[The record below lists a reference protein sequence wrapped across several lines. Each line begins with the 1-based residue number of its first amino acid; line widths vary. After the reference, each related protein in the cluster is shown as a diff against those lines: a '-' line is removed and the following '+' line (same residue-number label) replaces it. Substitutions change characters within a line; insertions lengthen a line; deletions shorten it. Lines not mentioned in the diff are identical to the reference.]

1 VLRSWKLGRVFD
13 IDLYLHST
21 FLLLPAWALFVNR
34 GGGLTGAVFAL
45 LFLVGVFGCVVLHEL
60 GHALA
65 ARRFGIGTRDITLY
79 PIGGVARLERMS
91 ERPGEELAIALAGPA
106 VNVVLAGLLSL
117 VVVPALLS
125 GALRGLGGVVS
136 LSHGP
141 LALGLTFLF
150 YLWLANIFMVVFNLL
165 PAFPMD
171 GGRVLR
177 ALLSMGFGHL
187 RATEIASIVGLIMAA
202 VIGALSYW
210 FGNPMLLVIA
220 VFVCLAGQQEVM
232 ILRRRAR
239 QPAPILDALP
249 ADAPGPAPAAGPV
262 GPGFTGFTWDRDYH
276 VWVMW
281 HNGRPVGAYGRGME

>member
-1 VLRSWKLGRVFD
+1 VLRSWKLGRVFG

-34 GGGLTGAVFAL
+34 GGGLIGAVFAL
-45 LFLVGVFGCVVLHEL
+45 LFLVGVFACVVLHEL

-117 VVVPALLS
+117 VVVPALIL
-125 GALRGLGGVVS
+125 GALPASGPVIS

-150 YLWLANIFMVVFNLL
+150 CLWWVNIFMVIFNLV

-177 ALLSMGFGHL
+177 ALLAMGMGHL
-187 RATEIASIVGLIMAA
+187 RATEIASAVGLVMAG
-202 VIGALSYW
+202 VMVVLS
-210 FGNPMLLVIA
+210 FVLPAPMLLVIA
-220 VFVCLAGQQEVM
+220 VFVGLVGQQEVM

-239 QPAPILDALP
+239 NAAPVLAALP
-249 ADAPGPAPAAGPV
+249 ADAAGSAPAAGPV

-281 HNGRPVGAYGRGME
+281 HNGRPVAAYGRGVE